1 MTTNY
6 LGRKRLPL
14 EGLISLLLIIFL
26 VPAFTQDISPDQYG
40 QIKYRHI
47 GPVGNRVVSVAGI
60 EGDPLTYYTGAASG
74 GIWKTVDGGLNWEPI
89 FDGKPVHAIG
99 ALAVASSDPNV
110 VWAGTGEPFIR
121 SNVSIGDGVW
131 KSTDAGENWTHMGLD
146 KTGRISRM
154 IIHPTNPDVVYA
166 ASLGHAYLPQKERGI
181 YRTKD
186 GGKNWKLV
194 LAVNDSTGASDLV
207 MDPNNPRILFAGM
220 WQLDIKTWGR
230 ESGGPGSGIFMTRDG
245 GDTWEKLKGSE
256 LPKLPVGKV
265 AVCNTPANSDRIY
278 ALIETGDGV
287 PWHGRET
294 ESGELWRTDD
304 GGKNWKLVSYNR
316 HLSGH
321 TAYYSRCA
329 VSPDDPDE
337 VYFLA
342 AAYSITKDGGHT
354 SEVVSDAGR
363 PNWDHHD
370 MWIDPSN
377 SDRMAVAGDG
387 GISISNNRGKT
398 WFRVQLPVAQLYHV
412 NVDNNVPYYV
422 YANRQDGP
430 STRGPSRSRTGGFFG
445 GGISRGMWHSVGG
458 GESGFATPDPIDP
471 DIIWSSASGY
481 GAGGGIV
488 VHYNEK
494 RRQFRQVEV
503 WPEATFGSPA
513 GDIKYRFQWTFPLL
527 ISPHDN
533 NTVYVTSQH
542 VHRTNNGGQSWELA
556 SPDLSTGDKSKM
568 GISGGLTPD
577 NIGVEYCCVI
587 YAFDESPVEKGVLWA
602 GTNDGLVHVSRDNG
616 NTWKDVTDNIPGLP
630 PLGTVRNIDAS
641 KWDGGK
647 AYITVDFHQ
656 VGNFDPYIYKT
667 ENYGRRWK
675 KITRGIPSSTLSYT
689 RNVREDP
696 VKPGLLYLGTENS
709 LYVSFN
715 DGDEWQP
722 LMNNMPAS
730 PMYWIVIQ
738 EEFNDLVVGT
748 YGRGIWI
755 MDDITPLQQLNKKI
769 TSSAAHLFEPRKAY
783 RFRPITSPFTMF
795 DDPSAGEN
803 PPYGAS
809 INYWLNESAEDSVSI
824 KISDPSGNL
833 IRTLK
838 GPSSAGIN
846 RVWWDLRGEL
856 SKKIILRTKP
866 LHVDWVELDD
876 EGKLDAAVG
885 QSSALVTPG
894 TYTVELD
901 AFGINTSKKLSIVKD
916 PHSEGSE
923 KDIAEQ
929 TKMILDMQSDIN
941 ETASLINRIEMIRSQ
956 LYDIRIM
963 TKDHE
968 VAEEISTAVES
979 LDKKFISVEG
989 ELYQMRLTGAGQDGI
1004 RWPAK
1009 LAGKLGYLAS
1019 VVETADFPPN
1029 DQQREVHQIL
1039 KDRLTLYDKQFNNIL
1054 RNELPAFDRLMKK
1067 HNLTGIITED

>member
-1 MTTNY
+1 MNTNSETTERQ
-6 LGRKRLPL
+6 LLKRFFLFIL
-14 EGLISLLLIIFL
+14 MISL
-26 VPAFTQDISPDQYG
+26 VPSKAQDVATDHYNQL
-40 QIKYRHI
+40 KYRHI

-60 EGDPLTYYTGAASG
+60 VGDPLTYYTGAASG
-74 GIWKTVDGGLNWEPI
+74 GIWKTVDGGLNWDPI

-99 ALAVASSDPNV
+99 ALAVASSDPNI

-131 KSTDAGENWTHMGLD
+131 KSTDAGDNWTHMGLD

-154 IIHPTNPDVVYA
+154 VIHPTNPDVVYA

-186 GGKNWKLV
+186 GGKTWNLV

-230 ESGGPGSGIFMTRDG
+230 ESGGPGSGLFMTKNG
-245 GDTWEKLKGSE
+245 GDTWERLKGSE

-304 GGKNWKLVSYNR
+304 GGKNWKLVNHSR
-316 HLSGH
+316 DLSGR

-342 AAYSITKDGGHT
+342 AAYSMTKDGGLT
-354 SEVVSDAGR
+354 SEIITDAGR

-370 MWIDPSN
+370 MWIDRTN
-377 SDRMAVAGDG
+377 ADRMAVAGDG
-387 GISISNNRGKT
+387 GIAISNNRGKT
-398 WFRVQLPVAQLYHV
+398 WLRVQLPVAQLYHV
-412 NVDNNVPYYV
+412 TVDNNVPYYV

-430 STRGPSRSRTGGFFG
+430 STRGPSRSRTGGYFG

-458 GESGFATPDPIDP
+458 GESGFATPDPVDP
-471 DIIWSSASGY
+471 DLIWSSASGS
-481 GAGGGIV
+481 GARGGIV
-488 VHYNEK
+488 VKYNEK
-494 RRQFRQVEV
+494 NRQYRQVEV
-503 WPEATFGSPA
+503 WPETTGGWPA
-513 GDIKYRFQWTFPLL
+513 GGLKYRFQWTFPLH
-527 ISPHDN
+527 ISSHDR
-533 NTVYVTSQH
+533 NTIYVTSQH
-542 VHRTNNGGQSWELA
+542 VHKTRNGGQSWDVI
-556 SPDLSTGDKSKM
+556 SPDLSTNDKSKQ

-616 NTWKDVTDNIPGLP
+616 KTWKDVTKNIPGLP

-641 KWDGGK
+641 KWDAGK

-656 VGNFDPYIYKT
+656 VGNFEPYIYKT

-675 KITRGIPSSTLSYT
+675 KITRGIPSSTLSYA

-709 LYVSFN
+709 LYVSLN
-715 DGDEWQP
+715 DGDNWKP

-730 PMYWIVIQ
+730 PMYWIVVQ

-755 MDDITPLQQLNKKI
+755 MDDITPLQQLTNKV
-769 TSSAAHLFEPRKAY
+769 TSSAAHLFEPRKTY
-783 RFRPITSPFTMF
+783 RFRSITSPFTMS
-795 DDPSAGEN
+795 DDQSAGEN
-803 PPYGAS
+803 PPKGAS
-809 INYWLNESAEDSVSI
+809 INYWLKQAADDSATI
-824 KISDPSGNL
+824 RISDSSGNL
-833 IRTLK
+833 IKTMK
-838 GPSSAGIN
+838 GPSVAGIN
-846 RVWWDLRGEL
+846 RVWWDLQGEP
-856 SKKIILRTKP
+856 STKIVLRTKP
-866 LHVDWVELDD
+866 LYADWVQLDED
-876 EGKLDAAVG
+876 GTRDAVLG
-885 QSSALVTPG
+885 RISTLTPPG
-894 TYTVELD
+894 TYTVELE
-901 AFGINTSKKLSIVKD
+901 AAGKKSSQRLTVVKD
-916 PHSEGSE
+916 PHSEGS
-923 KDIAEQ
+923 ITNIVEQ
-929 TKMILDMQSDIN
+929 TEMVQNIQADMNSV
-941 ETASLINRIEMIRSQ
+941 ASLINRVEIIRSQ
-956 LYDIRIM
+956 IYDLRTI
-963 TKDHE
+963 TKDHN
-968 VAEEISTAVES
+968 AADEIASAIES
-979 LDKKFISVEG
+979 LDEKLINVEDKF
-989 ELYQMRLTGAGQDGI
+989 YQMKLTGTGQDRV
-1004 RWPAK
+1004 RWPAM
-1009 LAGKLGYLAS
+1009 LAGRLSYLAGN
-1019 VVETADFPPN
+1019 VAVADFPPN

-1039 KDRLTLYDKQFNNIL
+1039 KERLTVHEKQFNNIL

-1067 HNLTGIITED
+1067 HNLAGIITED

>member
-1 MTTNY
+1 MRINNILTKSIFIGLMALTF
-6 LGRKRLPL
+6 LGATERFKEELFKAM
-14 EGLISLLLIIFL
+14 E
-26 VPAFTQDISPDQYG
+26 
-40 QIKYRHI
+40 YRNI
-47 GPVGNRVVSVAGI
+47 GPFRGGRS
-60 EGDPLTYYTGAASG
+60 AASTGVPGNKFLAYFGATG
-74 GIWKTVDGGLNWEPI
+74 GGVWKTENGGQTWNNISDGYFG
-89 FDGKPVHAIG
+89 GSIG
-99 ALAVASSDPNV
+99 AVTVSEWDPNV
-110 VWAGTGEPFIR
+110 IYVGGGEVTVR
-121 SNVSIGDGVW
+121 GNVSHGDGVW

-194 LAVNDSTGASDLV
+194 
-207 MDPNNPRILFAGM
+207 
-220 WQLDIKTWGR
+220 
-230 ESGGPGSGIFMTRDG
+230 
-245 GDTWEKLKGSE
+245 
-256 LPKLPVGKV
+256 
-265 AVCNTPANSDRIY
+265 
-278 ALIETGDGV
+278 
-287 PWHGRET
+287 
-294 ESGELWRTDD
+294 
-304 GGKNWKLVSYNR
+304 SYNR
-316 HLSGH
+316 HLAGR

-354 SEVVSDAGR
+354 SEVVSGAGR

-481 GAGGGIV
+481 GAVGGIV
-488 VHYNEK
+488 VHYNER

-513 GDIKYRFQWTFPLL
+513 ADIKYRFQWTFPLL

-533 NTVYVTSQH
+533 NTVYVTSQY

-696 VKPGLLYLGTENS
+696 VRPGLLYLGTENS

-769 TSSAAHLFEPRKAY
+769 TSSAAYLFEPRKAY

-809 INYWLNESAEDSVSI
+809 LNYWLKESSEDSVSI
-824 KISDPSGNL
+824 KISDQSGNL

-838 GPSSAGIN
+838 GPSSTGIN
-846 RVWWDLRGEL
+846 RVWWDFCLL
-856 SKKIILRTKP
+856 YTS
-866 LHVDWVELDD
+866 
-876 EGKLDAAVG
+876 DAAD
-885 QSSALVTPG
+885 
-894 TYTVELD
+894 E
-901 AFGINTSKKLSIVKD
+901 
-916 PHSEGSE
+916 
-923 KDIAEQ
+923 
-929 TKMILDMQSDIN
+929 
-941 ETASLINRIEMIRSQ
+941 
-956 LYDIRIM
+956 
-963 TKDHE
+963 
-968 VAEEISTAVES
+968 
-979 LDKKFISVEG
+979 
-989 ELYQMRLTGAGQDGI
+989 
-1004 RWPAK
+1004 
-1009 LAGKLGYLAS
+1009 
-1019 VVETADFPPN
+1019 
-1029 DQQREVHQIL
+1029 
-1039 KDRLTLYDKQFNNIL
+1039 
-1054 RNELPAFDRLMKK
+1054 
-1067 HNLTGIITED
+1067 

>member
-1 MTTNY
+1 MNTNSIKQ
-6 LGRKRLPL
+6 KRLPFAAF
-14 EGLISLLLIIFL
+14 ISLLLIIFL
-26 VPAFTQDISPDQYG
+26 VPALSQDISPDQYD
-40 QIKYRHI
+40 QLKYRHI

-60 EGDPLTYYTGAASG
+60 PGNPLTYYAGAASG
-74 GIWKTVDGGLNWEPI
+74 GIWKTIDGGLNWQPI
-89 FDGKPVHAIG
+89 FDGQPVHAIG

-131 KSTDAGENWTHMGLD
+131 KSTDAGKNWTHMGLD

-154 IIHPTNPDVVYA
+154 VIHPTNPDVVYA

-186 GGKNWKLV
+186 GGETWDLV

-230 ESGGPGSGIFMTRDG
+230 ESGGPGSGLFMTRNG
-245 GDTWEKLKGSE
+245 GDTWERLKGSE

-265 AVCNTPANSDRIY
+265 AVCNTPANSNRIY

-287 PWHGRET
+287 PWHGSET
-294 ESGELWRTDD
+294 ESGELWRTDN
-304 GGKNWKLVSYNR
+304 GGNTWKLVNHNR
-316 HLSGH
+316 DLAGR

-342 AAYSITKDGGHT
+342 AAYSTTKDGGLT
-354 SEVVSDAGR
+354 SEVITGAGR

-370 MWIDPSN
+370 MWIDPTN
-377 SDRMAVAGDG
+377 ADRMAVAGDG
-387 GISISNNRGKT
+387 GVAISNNRGKT
-398 WFRVQLPVAQLYHV
+398 WFRIQLPVAQLYHV
-412 NVDNNVPYYV
+412 TVDNNVPYYV

-471 DIIWSSASGY
+471 DIIWSSASGA
-481 GAGGGIV
+481 GARGGIV
-488 VHYNEK
+488 VRYNEK
-494 RRQFRQVEV
+494 NRQYRQLEV
-503 WPEATFGSPA
+503 WPESTGGWPA
-513 GDIKYRFQWTFPLL
+513 KGLKYRFQWTFPLH
-527 ISPHDN
+527 ISSHDN

-542 VHRTNNGGQSWELA
+542 VHKTRNGGQSWDVI
-556 SPDLSTGDKSKM
+556 SPDLSTNDESKQ

-602 GTNDGLVHVSRDNG
+602 GTNDGLVHVSRDDG
-616 NTWKDVTDNIPGLP
+616 KTWKDVTGNIPALP

-641 KWDGGK
+641 KWDAGK

-656 VGNFDPYIYKT
+656 VGNFEPYIYKT

-696 VKPGLLYLGTENS
+696 IRPGLLYLGTENT
-709 LYVSFN
+709 LYVSLN
-715 DGDEWQP
+715 DGDNWQP

-755 MDDITPLQQLNKKI
+755 LDDITPLQQLTDEV
-769 TSSAAHLFEPRKAY
+769 TSSDAYLFEPRKAY
-783 RFRPITSPFTMF
+783 RFRSMTSPFTMF

-809 INYWLNESAEDSVSI
+809 INYWLKQASDDSATI
-824 KISDPSGNL
+824 KISDSSGNL
-833 IRTLK
+833 IKKMK
-838 GPSSAGIN
+838 GPSVAGIN
-846 RVWWDLRGEL
+846 RVWWNLQGEPTT
-856 SKKIILRTKP
+856 KIVMRTKP
-866 LHVDWVELDD
+866 LYADWIQLDE
-876 EGKLDAAVG
+876 EGTRDAVVG
-885 QSSALVTPG
+885 RISTLAPPG
-894 TYTVELD
+894 TYIVELETGD
-901 AFGINTSKKLSIVKD
+901 QKSSQRLAVVKD
-916 PHSEGSE
+916 PHSEGSIS
-923 KDIAEQ
+923 DIVEQ
-929 TKMILDMQSDIN
+929 TEMVQDIQADMNSV
-941 ETASLINRIEMIRSQ
+941 ASFINRIEIIRSQ
-956 LYDIRIM
+956 IYNLKTM
-963 TKDHE
+963 TEDHD
-968 VAEEISTAVES
+968 AADEIASAVES
-979 LDKKFISVEG
+979 LNEKLIDVES
-989 ELYQMRLTGAGQDGI
+989 ELYQMKLTGTGQDRV
-1004 RWPAK
+1004 RWPTK
-1009 LAGKLGYLAS
+1009 LAGRLNYLAGN
-1019 VVETADFPPN
+1019 VAVADFPPN
-1029 DQQREVHQIL
+1029 DQQRKVHQIL
-1039 KDRLTLYDKQFNNIL
+1039 KERLTSYERQFDEIL
-1054 RNELPAFDRLMKK
+1054 RDDIPTFDRLLRK
-1067 HNLTGIITED
+1067 HNLTGVITGK

>member
-1 MTTNY
+1 M
-6 LGRKRLPL
+6 
-14 EGLISLLLIIFL
+14 S
-26 VPAFTQDISPDQYG
+26 
-40 QIKYRHI
+40 
-47 GPVGNRVVSVAGI
+47 
-60 EGDPLTYYTGAASG
+60 
-74 GIWKTVDGGLNWEPI
+74 
-89 FDGKPVHAIG
+89 
-99 ALAVASSDPNV
+99 
-110 VWAGTGEPFIR
+110 
-121 SNVSIGDGVW
+121 
-131 KSTDAGENWTHMGLD
+131 
-146 KTGRISRM
+146 
-154 IIHPTNPDVVYA
+154 
-166 ASLGHAYLPQKERGI
+166 
-181 YRTKD
+181 
-186 GGKNWKLV
+186 
-194 LAVNDSTGASDLV
+194 
-207 MDPNNPRILFAGM
+207 
-220 WQLDIKTWGR
+220 
-230 ESGGPGSGIFMTRDG
+230 
-245 GDTWEKLKGSE
+245 
-256 LPKLPVGKV
+256 
-265 AVCNTPANSDRIY
+265 
-278 ALIETGDGV
+278 
-287 PWHGRET
+287 
-294 ESGELWRTDD
+294 
-304 GGKNWKLVSYNR
+304 
-316 HLSGH
+316 
-321 TAYYSRCA
+321 
-329 VSPDDPDE
+329 
-337 VYFLA
+337 
-342 AAYSITKDGGHT
+342 
-354 SEVVSDAGR
+354 
-363 PNWDHHD
+363 
-370 MWIDPSN
+370 
-377 SDRMAVAGDG
+377 
-387 GISISNNRGKT
+387 
-398 WFRVQLPVAQLYHV
+398 
-412 NVDNNVPYYV
+412 
-422 YANRQDGP
+422 
-430 STRGPSRSRTGGFFG
+430 
-445 GGISRGMWHSVGG
+445 
-458 GESGFATPDPIDP
+458 
-471 DIIWSSASGY
+471 
-481 GAGGGIV
+481 
-488 VHYNEK
+488 
-494 RRQFRQVEV
+494 
-503 WPEATFGSPA
+503 
-513 GDIKYRFQWTFPLL
+513 
-527 ISPHDN
+527 
-533 NTVYVTSQH
+533 
-542 VHRTNNGGQSWELA
+542 
-556 SPDLSTGDKSKM
+556 
-568 GISGGLTPD
+568 
-577 NIGVEYCCVI
+577 
-587 YAFDESPVEKGVLWA
+587 
-602 GTNDGLVHVSRDNG
+602 
-616 NTWKDVTDNIPGLP
+616 
-630 PLGTVRNIDAS
+630 
-641 KWDGGK
+641 
-647 AYITVDFHQ
+647 
-656 VGNFDPYIYKT
+656 
-667 ENYGRRWK
+667 
-675 KITRGIPSSTLSYT
+675 
-689 RNVREDP
+689 
-696 VKPGLLYLGTENS
+696 S

-963 TKDHE
+963 TKNHE

-1039 KDRLTLYDKQFNNIL
+1039 KDRLTLYNKQFNNIL

>member
-1 MTTNY
+1 M
-6 LGRKRLPL
+6 
-14 EGLISLLLIIFL
+14 
-26 VPAFTQDISPDQYG
+26 
-40 QIKYRHI
+40 
-47 GPVGNRVVSVAGI
+47 GNRVVSVAGI

-74 GIWKTVDGGLNWEPI
+74 GIWKTVDGGINWDPI

-207 MDPNNPRILFAGM
+207 MDPNNPRILVAGM

-230 ESGGPGSGIFMTRDG
+230 ESGGPGGGIFMTRDG

-316 HLSGH
+316 HLAGR

-354 SEVVSDAGR
+354 SEVVSGAGR

-488 VHYNEK
+488 VHYNER

-513 GDIKYRFQWTFPLL
+513 ADIKYRFQWTFPLL

-533 NTVYVTSQH
+533 NTVYVTSQY
-542 VHRTNNGGQSWELA
+542 VHRTKNGGQSWELA

-696 VKPGLLYLGTENS
+696 VRPGLLYLGTENS

-755 MDDITPLQQLNKKI
+755 MDDITP
-769 TSSAAHLFEPRKAY
+769 
-783 RFRPITSPFTMF
+783 
-795 DDPSAGEN
+795 
-803 PPYGAS
+803 
-809 INYWLNESAEDSVSI
+809 VS
-824 KISDPSGNL
+824 
-833 IRTLK
+833 
-838 GPSSAGIN
+838 
-846 RVWWDLRGEL
+846 
-856 SKKIILRTKP
+856 
-866 LHVDWVELDD
+866 
-876 EGKLDAAVG
+876 
-885 QSSALVTPG
+885 
-894 TYTVELD
+894 YT
-901 AFGINTSKKLSIVKD
+901 
-916 PHSEGSE
+916 H
-923 KDIAEQ
+923 
-929 TKMILDMQSDIN
+929 
-941 ETASLINRIEMIRSQ
+941 
-956 LYDIRIM
+956 
-963 TKDHE
+963 
-968 VAEEISTAVES
+968 
-979 LDKKFISVEG
+979 
-989 ELYQMRLTGAGQDGI
+989 
-1004 RWPAK
+1004 
-1009 LAGKLGYLAS
+1009 
-1019 VVETADFPPN
+1019 
-1029 DQQREVHQIL
+1029 
-1039 KDRLTLYDKQFNNIL
+1039 LTLPTIL
-1054 RNELPAFDRLMKK
+1054 LV
-1067 HNLTGIITED
+1067 

>member
-1 MTTNY
+1 
-6 LGRKRLPL
+6 
-14 EGLISLLLIIFL
+14 
-26 VPAFTQDISPDQYG
+26 
-40 QIKYRHI
+40 
-47 GPVGNRVVSVAGI
+47 
-60 EGDPLTYYTGAASG
+60 PLTYYAGAASG
-74 GIWKTVDGGLNWEPI
+74 GIWKTIDGGLNWQPI

-131 KSTDAGENWTHMGLD
+131 KSTDAGKNWTHMGLD

-154 IIHPTNPDVVYA
+154 VIHPTNPDVVYA

-186 GGKNWKLV
+186 GGETWDLV

-230 ESGGPGSGIFMTRDG
+230 ESGGPGSGLFMTRNG
-245 GDTWEKLKGSE
+245 GDTWERLKGSE

-265 AVCNTPANSDRIY
+265 AVCNTPANSNRIY

-294 ESGELWRTDD
+294 ESGELWRTDN
-304 GGKNWKLVSYNR
+304 GGNTWKLVNHNR
-316 HLSGH
+316 DLAGR

-342 AAYSITKDGGHT
+342 AAYSTTKDGGLT
-354 SEVVSDAGR
+354 SEVITDAGR

-370 MWIDPSN
+370 MWIDPTN
-377 SDRMAVAGDG
+377 ADRMAVAGDG
-387 GISISNNRGKT
+387 GVAISNNRGKT
-398 WFRVQLPVAQLYHV
+398 WFRIQLPVAQLYHV
-412 NVDNNVPYYV
+412 TVDNNVPYYV

-471 DIIWSSASGY
+471 DIIWSSASGA
-481 GAGGGIV
+481 GARGGIV
-488 VHYNEK
+488 VRYNEK
-494 RRQFRQVEV
+494 NRQYRQLEV
-503 WPEATFGSPA
+503 WPESTGGWPA
-513 GDIKYRFQWTFPLL
+513 KGLKYRFQWTFPLH
-527 ISPHDN
+527 ISSHDN

-542 VHRTNNGGQSWELA
+542 VHKTRNGGQSWDVI
-556 SPDLSTGDKSKM
+556 SPDLSTNDESKQ

-602 GTNDGLVHVSRDNG
+602 GTNDGLVHVSRDDG
-616 NTWKDVTDNIPGLP
+616 KTWKDVTGNIPALP

-641 KWDGGK
+641 KWDAGK

-656 VGNFDPYIYKT
+656 VGNFEPYIYKT

-696 VKPGLLYLGTENS
+696 IRPGLLYLGTENT
-709 LYVSFN
+709 LYVSLN
-715 DGDEWQP
+715 DGDNWQP

-755 MDDITPLQQLNKKI
+755 LDDITPLQQLTDEV
-769 TSSAAHLFEPRKAY
+769 TSSDAYLFEPRKAY
-783 RFRPITSPFTMF
+783 RFRSMTSPFTMF

-809 INYWLNESAEDSVSI
+809 INYWLKQASDDSATI
-824 KISDPSGNL
+824 KISDSSGNL
-833 IRTLK
+833 IKKMK
-838 GPSSAGIN
+838 GPSVAGIN
-846 RVWWDLRGEL
+846 RVWWNLQGEPTT
-856 SKKIILRTKP
+856 KIVMRTKP
-866 LHVDWVELDD
+866 LYADWVQLDE
-876 EGKLDAAVG
+876 EGTRDAVVG
-885 QSSALVTPG
+885 RISTLAPPG
-894 TYTVELD
+894 TYIVELETGD
-901 AFGINTSKKLSIVKD
+901 QKSSQRLAVVKD
-916 PHSEGSE
+916 PHSEGSIS
-923 KDIAEQ
+923 DIVEQ
-929 TKMILDMQSDIN
+929 TEMVQDIQADMNSV
-941 ETASLINRIEMIRSQ
+941 ASFINRIEIIRSQ
-956 LYDIRIM
+956 IYNLRTM
-963 TKDHE
+963 TEDHD
-968 VAEEISTAVES
+968 AADEIASAVES
-979 LDKKFISVEG
+979 LNEKLIDVES
-989 ELYQMRLTGAGQDGI
+989 ELYQMKLTGTGQDRV
-1004 RWPAK
+1004 RWPTK
-1009 LAGKLGYLAS
+1009 LAGRLNYLAGN
-1019 VVETADFPPN
+1019 VAVADFPPN
-1029 DQQREVHQIL
+1029 DQQRKVHQIL
-1039 KDRLTLYDKQFNNIL
+1039 KERLTSYERQFDEIL
-1054 RNELPAFDRLMKK
+1054 RDDIPTFDRLLRK
-1067 HNLTGIITED
+1067 HNLTGVITGK